1 MDIKTTA
8 TFLGWCT
15 VINIG
20 IIILAMFGWMLAN
33 EGASSFAAP
42 MMGLTKDQLK
52 VAVFDGFMI
61 YRAGILLFNLVP
73 YVALKIMAS
82 GKRDG

>member
-1 MDIKTTA
+1 MDIRTTT

-20 IIILAMFGWMLAN
+20 LVILTMFGWMLAN
-33 EGASSFAAP
+33 ESVGPFAAP
-42 MMGLTKDQLK
+42 MVGLTEDQLK

-61 YRAGILLFNLVP
+61 YRAGIFLFNLVP

-82 GKRDG
+82 SKRDG